1 MAVPSF
7 VGVLGRSPEDLPSG
21 RPQVR
26 DRHLKFHE
34 ERDNLAP
41 HSTRRWWQ
49 LLDAHCPGDRNEQPR
64 IWTLLSLEVWHRE
77 LVGRLNSATA

>member
-34 ERDNLAP
+34 ERDNLVPLAEFGKVYP
-41 HSTRRWWQ
+41 IGSNYTATR
-49 LLDAHCPGDRNEQPR
+49 DAYIDF
-64 IWTLLSLEVWHRE
+64 IW
-77 LVGRLNSATA
+77 